1 MNINY
6 ENYEREI
13 YGSEEEKQIKC
24 IVCDGE
30 DPYRYYLYLPNEMTV
45 ILQFVGGWEL
55 NEIELQLPTSI
66 ELVDNAKII
75 AVRDNITQTYKLK
88 LEKTSDYMDI
98 IKAYEEYMKNV
109 RSRI

>member
-13 YGSEEEKQIKC
+13 YGSSEEKQIKC
-24 IVCDGE
+24 IVSDGE
-30 DPYRYYLYLPNEMTV
+30 DHYRYYLYLPNKMTV
-45 ILQFVGGWEL
+45 ILEFVGGTDL

-66 ELVDNAKII
+66 ELVDNAKIF

-109 RSRI
+109 QSRI

>member
-30 DPYRYYLYLPNEMTV
+30 DHYRYYLYLPNKMTV

-55 NEIELQLPTSI
+55 DEIELQLPTSI

-75 AVRDNITQTYKLK
+75 VVRDNITQTYKLN
-88 LEKTSDYMDI
+88 LEETSHYMDI